1 MHRPLSLLALASA
14 LAACSPGERA
24 PDAAEPPPAATPTRP
39 AGTGGEADEAGITR
53 LTVYSGDYE
62 ALANTGVAAPGMPG
76 YALVERPLHYTL
88 KAGLNAVSATSVPP
102 AMDVEAVTLRAT
114 TPGVDIESQ
123 RYIAPLAGT
132 SDLIAKLV
140 GQRITV
146 EHTAGEAKQTDTGVL
161 LAADEGLTLALGDD
175 RVKVIRDYDNFS
187 VVDGADVLPQ
197 QAELQWTVR
206 AGADGDADFL
216 LGYPMGGL
224 AWRAEYLATIE
235 PGDACKVSL
244 DGAALV
250 ANRAGVTFT
259 DAHLTLIAGEP
270 NRLQPERQYMARGA
284 AYDMAQAA
292 PASKMPEQRSSGEYH
307 AYEVPGT
314 TPIHSGATQRVP
326 LFPRRSAIEC
336 ERAYVVDADAPEWEP
351 PRPLIDAGYRGTT
364 GVLPVVAA
372 VSVRNTKEAGL
383 GQPLPAGRVRAYE
396 GSEFLGES
404 RLGHTPAGAEVT
416 LELGTVFDLT
426 AERKATSLAVDRGG
440 RSITESFEIT
450 LHNAKKTD
458 VEIQVVEPLPRWSQW
473 EIVSSSVPSTRKD
486 ARHAEFRVPVAA
498 GGEAR
503 LTYTV
508 RYRWPEGMSP

>member
-1 MHRPLSLLALASA
+1 MHRPLSLLALACA
-14 LAACSPGERA
+14 LTACSPDERA
-24 PDAAEPPPAATPTRP
+24 PDSAAPPPAATPAQPTDKGD
-39 AGTGGEADEAGITR
+39 AETSGVTR

-62 ALANTGVAAPGMPG
+62 ALANAGAPAPGMPG

-123 RYIAPLAGT
+123 RYIAPLSGT
-132 SDLIAKLV
+132 QDLVSKLV
-140 GQRITV
+140 GQKITV

-161 LAADEGLTLALGDD
+161 LAADQGLTLALGDD
-175 RVKVIRDYDNFS
+175 RIKVIRDYDNFS
-187 VVDGADVLPQ
+187 VVDGANLLPQ

-206 AGADGDADFL
+206 AGDDGDADFL

-235 PGDACKVSL
+235 DNDACKVSL

-270 NRLQPERQYMARGA
+270 NRVQPERQYMARGGA
-284 AYDMAQAA
+284 AYDMAAAA
-292 PASKMPEQRSSGEYH
+292 PESKMPEQRTSGEYH

-314 TPIHSGATQRVP
+314 TPIRSGATQRVP

-336 ERAYVVDADAPEWEP
+336 ERAYVVDAGGPDWEP

-364 GVLPVVAA
+364 GALPVTAA
-372 VSVRNTKEAGL
+372 VSVQNTKEAGL

-396 GSEFLGES
+396 GSDFLGES
-404 RLGHTPAGAEVT
+404 TLGHTPAGAEIR

-426 AERKATSLAVDRGG
+426 AEREATDFNVDRGG
-440 RSITESFEIT
+440 RTITESFAIT
-450 LHNAKKTD
+450 LRNAKKTD
-458 VEIQVVEPLPRWSQW
+458 VEIRVVEPLPRWSQW
-473 EIVSSSVPSTRKD
+473 EIVASSVPSTRKD

-508 RYRWPEGMSP
+508 RYRWPAGMTP